1 MTMQLTCGF
10 LLSPIVM
17 LNSPIANDNW
27 YGDAEFI
34 AANLATTELT
44 ATLAATL
51 AHDDGA
57 P

>member
-1 MTMQLTCGF
+1 MIMQLTGGF

-27 YGDAEFI
+27 YGDADFA
-34 AANLATTELT
+34 AANLATTKLT
-44 ATLAATL
+44 ATLAAAL

-57 P
+57 Q